1 MCTLSWLR
9 QPEGF
14 TLLFNRD
21 ERRTRS
27 AGLPPTARLQGG
39 VRFIAP
45 TDPDGGGSW
54 ASVNERGLA
63 LTLLNQYGLAQ
74 PTGPRPLSR
83 GRLLLALADAG
94 SQAEAWDRAR
104 TGALEQYSPFTLGVF
119 QRGHPALLLGW
130 DGYTLTDQTHDQSGL
145 VITSSSVAQDA
156 ADQARRKLFLEAAAA
171 SAPLDVAT
179 LERLHKSHLPEE
191 GPLSVCM
198 HRADAETVSL
208 TRISVSPSEVSL
220 SYVAGAPCRGQ
231 ATDAVTLRPASSEF
245 RVPSSAS

>member
-9 QPEGF
+9 QPDGF

-21 ERRTRS
+21 ERRNRS
-27 AGLPPTARLQGG
+27 AGLPPTERLRSG
-39 VRFIAP
+39 VRFLAP

-54 ASVNERGLA
+54 ASVNDRGLA
-63 LTLLNQYGLAQ
+63 LTLLNQYGLPQ

-83 GRLLLALADAG
+83 GQFLLALADVG
-94 SQAEAWDRAR
+94 SQVEAWDRAR
-104 TGALEQYSPFTLGVF
+104 AGRLEQYSAFTLAVF
-119 QRGHPALLLGW
+119 QPGLPVLLVGW
-130 DGYTLTDQTHDQSGL
+130 DGYTLTDQIHDQSGL

-156 ADQARRKLFLEAAAA
+156 ADRARRRLFLEAAAPGT
-171 SAPLDVAT
+171 PLDVAT

-198 HRADAETVSL
+198 HRTDAETVSL

-220 SYVAGAPCRGQ
+220 SYVAGPPCRGQ
-231 ATDAVTLRPASSEF
+231 PTDPVTLRPASPGLPI
-245 RVPSSAS
+245 PSSAP